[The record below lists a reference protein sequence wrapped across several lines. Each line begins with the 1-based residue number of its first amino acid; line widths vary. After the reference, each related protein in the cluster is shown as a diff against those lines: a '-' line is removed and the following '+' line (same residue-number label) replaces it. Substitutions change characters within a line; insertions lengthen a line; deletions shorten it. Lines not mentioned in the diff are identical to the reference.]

1 MVDLAA
7 TPPTQLTGPIL
18 VFDSGVGG
26 LSVVQALRE
35 RMPSLPLVYA
45 CDNAAFPYGQKTED
59 WLKERVLSVVGS
71 LIIEVQPSL
80 IVLACNTA
88 STLTLPELRNSC
100 RLPVVGVVPAIK
112 PAALITRSG
121 QIGLLATC
129 GTVNRPYTEKLINEF
144 AADCEIIKVGSNRL
158 VELAE
163 IYLAGGKI
171 ADQDLLEILAPL
183 LAEPRLDTVIL
194 GCTHFP
200 LLQPHLA
207 RVAEQTG
214 APPWQW
220 IDSGAAIARRV
231 VQLLNDAGYSNPSC
245 PTHFI
250 PNCWLTAPLATDSQ
264 LPQSLQLFGF
274 SQIKQLTGFDLKE
287 PVS

>member
-1 MVDLAA
+1 MVDLTSAP
-7 TPPTQLTGPIL
+7 TPLSGPIL

-26 LSVVQALRE
+26 LSVVQALKE
-35 RMPSLPLVYA
+35 RLPSLPLVYA
-45 CDNAAFPYGQKTED
+45 CDNAAFPYGQKSAA
-59 WLKERVLSVVGS
+59 WLKKRVLSVIAS
-71 LIIEVQPSL
+71 LIKEVEPSL

-88 STLTLPELRNSC
+88 STLTLPELRMSC
-100 RLPVVGVVPAIK
+100 NLPVVGVVPAIK
-112 PAALITRSG
+112 PAALMTRSG

-129 GTVNRPYTEKLINEF
+129 GTVSRPYTEKLIKTF

-163 IYLAGGKI
+163 VHLAGGKV
-171 ADQDLLEILAPL
+171 ADQDLLEILQPF
-183 LAEPRLDTVIL
+183 LAASRLDTVVL

-214 APPWQW
+214 TAPWQW

-231 VQLLNDAGYSNPSC
+231 VQLLTESGYANPSC
-245 PTHFI
+245 PTNFI
-250 PNCWLTAPLATDSQ
+250 PSCWLTAPLSTASQ
-264 LPQSLQLFGF
+264 LPHFLQSFGF
-274 SQIKQLTGFDLKE
+274 SQLKQLTSFNLDKQ
-287 PVS
+287 VS